1 MVRIR
6 EETHLMQSLK
16 FILFIFFI
24 VVGYDGMSQT
34 DTSGVWVGY
43 LIENGDTL
51 LVSVTPE
58 ANIISYSD
66 SNYRESRKY
75 KKALR
80 RVKKVYPY
88 AMLAS
93 CMYEDYMVKID
104 EFEKNKDRRK
114 YLKEEEKALKEKFE
128 GKIREITVQEGVIL
142 VKLIDR
148 QTNHTS
154 YEVLKEIRGG
164 GSAFLWQ
171 SVARIFSSSLKH
183 QYDPTGDDWMI
194 EEIVQRIRT
203 GDVAVSEL
211 NISMN

>member
-1 MVRIR
+1 
-6 EETHLMQSLK
+6 MQSFK
-16 FILFIFFI
+16 FISFIFFI
-24 VVGYDGMSQT
+24 LIGYNGMTQT

-58 ANIISYSD
+58 ANVISYSD
-66 SNYRESRKY
+66 SYYRESRKY

-93 CMYEDYMVKID
+93 SMYEDYMVKID
-104 EFEKNKDRRK
+104 EFEKNKERRK

-128 GKIREITVQEGVIL
+128 GKIRDISVLEGVIL
-142 VKLIDR
+142 IKLIDR
-148 QTNHTS
+148 QTSHTS

-164 GSAFLWQ
+164 GSALLWQ
-171 SVARIFSSSLKH
+171 GVARIFNSSLKH
-183 QYDPTGDDWMI
+183 QYDPNGEDWMI

-203 GDVAVSEL
+203 GDVDVSEL
-211 NISMN
+211 NMSMN

>member
-6 EETHLMQSLK
+6 EEPSLMQSLK

-43 LIENGDTL
+43 LIENGDTI

-75 KKALR
+75 KKALK

-93 CMYEDYMVKID
+93 YMYEDYMFKID
-104 EFEKNKDRRK
+104 DFDNNRDRRK
-114 YLKEEEKALKEKFE
+114 YLKEEEKALKQKFE
-128 GKIREITVQEGVIL
+128 GKTREITVQEGIIL
-142 VKLIDR
+142 VKIIDR
-148 QTNHTS
+148 QTSQTS

-164 GSAFLWQ
+164 GSALLWQ
-171 SVARIFSSSLKH
+171 GVARIFNSSLKH
-183 QYDPTGDDWMI
+183 QYEPNGDDWMI

-203 GDVAVSEL
+203 GEVAVSEL

>member
-1 MVRIR
+1 MDRQL
-6 EETHLMQSLK
+6 HPLK
-16 FILFIFFI
+16 FISLIFFI
-24 VVGYDGMSQT
+24 LAGYLGMAQT
-34 DTSGVWVGY
+34 DTTGVWVGY

-58 ANIISYSD
+58 ASIISYSD
-66 SNYRESRKY
+66 PNYRESRKY

-93 CMYEDYMVKID
+93 TMYEDYMVKMN

-114 YLKEEEKALKEKFE
+114 YLKAEEKALKAKFE
-128 GKIREITVQEGVIL
+128 GKIRDISVQEGVIL

-148 QTNHTS
+148 QTSHTS

-171 SVARIFSSSLKH
+171 GVARIFDSSLKH

-194 EEIVQRIRT
+194 EEIVQRIKR
-203 GDVAVSEL
+203 GEVAISEL
-211 NISMN
+211 NVSMN

>member
-1 MVRIR
+1 
-6 EETHLMQSLK
+6 
-16 FILFIFFI
+16 
-24 VVGYDGMSQT
+24 MSQT

-75 KKALR
+75 KKALK

-93 CMYEDYMVKID
+93 YLYEDYMVQTHD
-104 EFEKNKDRRK
+104 FENNRDRKK
-114 YLKEEEKALKEKFE
+114 YLKEEEKALKQKFE
-128 GKIREITVQEGVIL
+128 GKIREITVQEGIIL
-142 VKLIDR
+142 VKIIDR
-148 QTNHTS
+148 QTSQTS
-154 YEVLKEIRGG
+154 YEVIKEIKGG
-164 GSAFLWQ
+164 GSALLWQ
-171 SVARIFSSSLKH
+171 GVARIFNSSLKH
-183 QYDPTGDDWMI
+183 QYEPNGDDWMI

-203 GDVAVSEL
+203 GEVSVSEL

>member
-1 MVRIR
+1 
-6 EETHLMQSLK
+6 
-16 FILFIFFI
+16 
-24 VVGYDGMSQT
+24 MSQT

-43 LIENGDTL
+43 LIENGDTI

-75 KKALR
+75 KKALK

-93 CMYEDYMVKID
+93 YMYEDYMFKID
-104 EFEKNKDRRK
+104 DFDNNRDRRK
-114 YLKEEEKALKEKFE
+114 YLKEEEKALKQKFE
-128 GKIREITVQEGVIL
+128 GKIREITVQEGIIL
-142 VKLIDR
+142 VKIIDR
-148 QTNHTS
+148 QTSQTS

-164 GSAFLWQ
+164 GSALLWQ
-171 SVARIFSSSLKH
+171 GVARIFNSSLKH
-183 QYDPTGDDWMI
+183 QYEPNGDDWMI

-203 GDVAVSEL
+203 GEVAVSEL